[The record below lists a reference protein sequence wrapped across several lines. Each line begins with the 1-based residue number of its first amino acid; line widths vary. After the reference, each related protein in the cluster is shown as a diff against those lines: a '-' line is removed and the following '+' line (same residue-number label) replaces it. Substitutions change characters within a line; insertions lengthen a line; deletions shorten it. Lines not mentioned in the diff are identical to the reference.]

1 MYGVDILVYF
11 DNGRTDHVL
20 LELAGWIVELRNID
34 GPDVIVEKE
43 SLCSDKLCF
52 AEANDKSPDGG
63 GNGVR
68 LAAHAAHAAPA
79 LAAAVGA
86 ADNGSLDTWQLW
98 DGAGLIKSLQDKKW
112 LDLP

>member
-1 MYGVDILVYF
+1 M
-11 DNGRTDHVL
+11 
-20 LELAGWIVELRNID
+20 
-34 GPDVIVEKE
+34 EKE

-68 LAAHAAHAAPA
+68 LAAHAAPAPPA

-86 ADNGSLDTWQLW
+86 ADNGSLDTWHSWQLW
-98 DGAGLIKSLQDKKW
+98 DAAGLIKSLQDKKW
-112 LDLP
+112 LDLPWLRQIGHCHIA